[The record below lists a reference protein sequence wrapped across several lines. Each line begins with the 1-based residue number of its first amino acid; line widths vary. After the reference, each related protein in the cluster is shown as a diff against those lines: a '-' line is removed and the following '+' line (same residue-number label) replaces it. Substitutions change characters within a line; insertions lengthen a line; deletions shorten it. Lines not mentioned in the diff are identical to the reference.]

1 MGVGVGCTR
10 LTVFVVL
17 SCMSAACAGGPAAPG
32 RVGELRGRIVRIDRE
47 QGRVAVAPAPEAE
60 TRLFRLAPF
69 TSVRG
74 PGLATVDALEAGQ
87 RVYVRYLPEAG
98 ADAPEVLSIT
108 VLQYTLTPKK
118 GGPGTVAVPGF

>member
-1 MGVGVGCTR
+1 MIPGSYAPHNRGRRRIMGVGVGCTR

-17 SCMSAACAGGPAAPG
+17 SCMSAACAGAPAAP
-32 RVGELRGRIVRIDRE
+32 
-47 QGRVAVAPAPEAE
+47 PPEAE
-60 TRLFRLAPF
+60 PRLFRLAPF